1 MAINTNLKLVIM
13 NFKENCKRLFLFS
26 LFLLFVSGVSA
37 QIQVTGV
44 VIDEVDESPL
54 IGVTV
59 MEVGTQKGVITD
71 MDGNYSITVKDENS
85 RLSFTYIGKEA
96 KTVRVGNRRKVDVTM
111 GVP

>member
-1 MAINTNLKLVIM
+1 
-13 NFKENCKRLFLFS
+13 
-26 LFLLFVSGVSA
+26 
-37 QIQVTGV
+37 
-44 VIDEVDESPL
+44 
-54 IGVTV
+54 

-111 GVP
+111 GDQANELNELVVIGYGSAKKSDLTGSVASMKASAIEEISPLVSWRKLLD